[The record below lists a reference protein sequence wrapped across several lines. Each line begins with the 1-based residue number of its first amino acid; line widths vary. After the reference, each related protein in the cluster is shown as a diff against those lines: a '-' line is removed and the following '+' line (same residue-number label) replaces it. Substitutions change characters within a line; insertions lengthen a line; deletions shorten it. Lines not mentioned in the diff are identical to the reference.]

1 MALAKDLM
9 QIGIPDEAAKR
20 IGYQYGTLTSA
31 GTTSADAAACSS
43 TATLV
48 EVTGAAASGIK
59 LSSSAEIGMN
69 FVYANTSAN
78 ALLVYPPTS
87 GQINGDTATTGTV
100 PLAARGTT
108 TCIRTGVN
116 TWVAICGAAG

>member
-9 QIGIPDEAAKR
+9 QVGIADHAAER
-20 IGYQYGTLTSA
+20 IGFTVGSLTSA
-31 GTTSADAAACSS
+31 GTTSADAAQASA

-48 EVTGAAASGIK
+48 QVTGAASSGIK
-59 LSSSAEIGMN
+59 LSANAEVGVTY
-69 FVYANTSAN
+69 VYGNVSAN
-78 ALLVYPPTS
+78 AILIYPPTG

-108 TCIRTGVN
+108 MCIRTGVN
-116 TWVAICGAAG
+116 SWVAVCGAAG